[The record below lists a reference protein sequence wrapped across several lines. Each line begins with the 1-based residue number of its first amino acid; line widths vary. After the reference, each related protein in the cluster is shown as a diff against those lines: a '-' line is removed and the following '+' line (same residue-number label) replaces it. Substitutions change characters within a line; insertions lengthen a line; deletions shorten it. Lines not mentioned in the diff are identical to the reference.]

1 MIFKNPLNPQR
12 RKSFKNS
19 PVFSMAL
26 SFYVWIH
33 LLGIAAGNVACYD
46 LRRGKCY
53 STQMLGSV
61 FKAINTSCEMMR
73 VGHPCQFF
81 SVLEITGCVASA

>member
-1 MIFKNPLNPQR
+1 
-12 RKSFKNS
+12 
-19 PVFSMAL
+19 MAL

-53 STQMLGSV
+53 STRMLGSV

>member
-1 MIFKNPLNPQR
+1 M
-12 RKSFKNS
+12 
-19 PVFSMAL
+19 FSMAL

-33 LLGIAAGNVACYD
+33 LLGIAAGNVTCYD

-61 FKAINTSCEMMR
+61 YKAINTSCEMMR
-73 VGHPCQFF
+73 VGHPYQFF